1 MPTIFNMQHSR
12 LLWRAWQAEVLSSA
26 RVILEIGTWQ
36 AARKRE
42 RAPWRSI
49 GSKKRR
55 ATRIDREELADC
67 LLILLSGLFDHEF
80 YVTSYPDVPKPIFD
94 AVKHYRVHGGLE
106 ERAPSPA
113 FDGARYLSA
122 YPDIRVAAANPLL
135 HFIKYGAAEGRLDAV
150 EGHQPP
156 LAGARREA
164 EARRE
169 ADPVGMAM
177 ELVATLL
184 EAGVETDPD
193 ASLAELRY
201 VSQAAWTTIQ
211 ADLEQFVLELER
223 TQIDFYAKNVALE
236 RSIAHNDTIMTELS
250 RLNGILQV
258 EHNCAVSAERA
269 VNRLQNR
276 SEMLTIDLE
285 DANREIVYWR
295 KQAIER
301 R

>member
-1 MPTIFNMQHSR
+1 MPTIFNTQHSR

-26 RVILEIGTWQ
+26 RVILEVGTWQ

-42 RAPWRSI
+42 CATWRSI
-49 GSKKRR
+49 GSKRRR

-80 YVTSYPDVPKPIFD
+80 YVASYPDVPKPILD
-94 AVKHYRVHGGLE
+94 AVKHYCVHGGLE
-106 ERAPSPA
+106 ERAPSPE

-122 YPDIRVAAANPLL
+122 YPDIRAAAANPLL
-135 HFIKYGAAEGRLDAV
+135 HFIRYGAAEGRLDAV

-156 LAGARREA
+156 LAGARC
-164 EARRE
+164 EARGE
-169 ADPVGMAM
+169 ADPVGLAM
-177 ELVATLL
+177 KLVATIL

-193 ASLAELRY
+193 ASLAELRH
-201 VSQAAWTTIQ
+201 VSRAAWTTIQ

-223 TQIDFYAKNVALE
+223 TQIDFYAKNVAYE

-258 EHNCAVSAERA
+258 EHDRAVSAGRE
-269 VNRLQNR
+269 VDRLQSR

-295 KQAIER
+295 NQAIER
-301 R
+301 Q